1 MEESRM
7 WDEEIEEGRFVS
19 FNSHIFF
26 SLMNKTL
33 SN

>member
-19 FNSHIFF
+19 FNSHIFLF
-26 SLMNKTL
+26 TNEQDLI
-33 SN
+33 